1 MCLPSSHPHCLAGT
15 GAAPDT
21 SSGAQPSSAAEAVEA
36 EEKDLSPEEQQ
47 KRMRREIERTIAS
60 DPAAMAKMLE
70 TWLLEQ
76 KA

>member
-1 MCLPSSHPHCLAGT
+1 M
-15 GAAPDT
+15 AANEPRSFHAAFEVQASVT
-21 SSGAQPSSAAEAVEA
+21 PEAEAVEA